1 MSQSPL
7 LCRILSRTHPLVF
20 TLVAGIT
27 AFTAYGCVYAFRKPF
42 TAASFTGMEI
52 WGMQY
57 KIAIVIAQVAGYAL
71 SKFWGIGLIAALKAQ
86 HRALMLLSF
95 VGVAASALLGFA
107 LSPPAWGLFWMF
119 LNGLPLGMMWG
130 VVFSYLEGRR
140 VTEALAALLCVNF
153 IFSSGFVKTVGKWLM
168 LEWGVSEFWMPF
180 ATGMFFLPVLL
191 LCVWILEHLPPPSE
205 EDIALRSARHP
216 MSSQDRK
223 ALFLRYAPGLVIM
236 TVVYL
241 ILTILR
247 DVRDNFAV
255 EIWSELGFGARP
267 AILTTAEIPI
277 ALMALGF
284 TGALALIKNNR
295 TALWVN
301 HGILLGGAVLL
312 AGATWFFRISSGG
325 PVSWMIASGMAIFLP
340 YILFN
345 GVIFERLLAVF
356 REKGNVGFLIYIA
369 DSFGYLGSVLVLLW
383 RNFGQAERSWLD
395 FFSDLCL
402 IGAAGIL
409 LGSAISWGYFQGK
422 ARRITS

>member
-1 MSQSPL
+1 MLQSPS
-7 LCRILSRTHPLVF
+7 LSRTLARAHPLTF
-20 TLVAGIT
+20 TLIAGIS

-42 TAASFTGMEI
+42 TAASFAGMEI
-52 WGMQY
+52 WGVQY

-71 SKFWGIGLIAALKAQ
+71 SKFLGIGLIAALKPG
-86 HRALMLLSF
+86 HRAFMLLAL
-95 VGVAASALLGFA
+95 VGVAAAALLGFA
-107 LSPPAWGLFWMF
+107 LSPPAWGVFWMF

-153 IFSSGFVKTVGKWLM
+153 IFSSGFVKTAGKWLM
-168 LEWGVSEFWMPF
+168 LSWGISEFWMPF
-180 ATGMFFLPVLL
+180 VTGMLFLPVLL
-191 LCVWILEHLPPPSE
+191 LCVWVLEHLPPPSE

-216 MSSQDRK
+216 MSAKDRR

-236 TVVYL
+236 TAVYL
-241 ILTILR
+241 ALTILR

-255 EIWSELGFGARP
+255 EIWTELGFGAQP
-267 AILTTAEIPI
+267 AILTTAELPI

-301 HGILLGGAVLL
+301 HGILMSGAVLL
-312 AGATWFFRISSGG
+312 AGATWFFRASGGG
-325 PVSWMIASGMAIFLP
+325 PVTWMILSGMAIFFP

-395 FFSDLCL
+395 FFGDLCL
-402 IGAAGIL
+402 FGAVGIL
-409 LGSAISWGYFQGK
+409 LGSAISWGYFGIKERK
-422 ARRITS
+422 ATP

>member
-1 MSQSPL
+1 
-7 LCRILSRTHPLVF
+7 
-20 TLVAGIT
+20 
-27 AFTAYGCVYAFRKPF
+27 
-42 TAASFTGMEI
+42 MEI

-71 SKFWGIGLIAALKAQ
+71 SKFLGIGLIAALKPGR
-86 HRALMLLSF
+86 RAFMLLILLSI
-95 VGVAASALLGFA
+95 AALALLGFA
-107 LSPPAWGLFWMF
+107 MSPPVWGLFWMF

-168 LEWGVSEFWMPF
+168 LSWGVSEFWMPF
-180 ATGMFFLPVLL
+180 VTGMLFLPVLL
-191 LCVWILEHLPPPSE
+191 FCAWVLEHLPPPTE
-205 EDIALRSARHP
+205 EDIALRSTRHP
-216 MSSQDRK
+216 MDTKDRK

-236 TVVYL
+236 TAIYL
-241 ILTILR
+241 ALTILR
-247 DVRDNFAV
+247 DIRDNFAV
-255 EIWSELGFGARP
+255 EIWAELGFSAQP
-267 AILTTAEIPI
+267 AILTTAELPI
-277 ALMALGF
+277 ALIALGF
-284 TGALALIKNNR
+284 TGALALIENNR

-301 HGILLGGAVLL
+301 HGILISGAVLL
-312 AGATWFFRISSGG
+312 AGATWAFRTLSSG
-325 PVSWMIASGMAIFLP
+325 PITWMILSGMAIFLP

-395 FFSDLCL
+395 FFGDLCFL
-402 IGAAGIL
+402 CAIGIF
-409 LGSAISWGYFQGK
+409 LGSAISWRYFGSK
-422 ARRITS
+422 IKKTTS